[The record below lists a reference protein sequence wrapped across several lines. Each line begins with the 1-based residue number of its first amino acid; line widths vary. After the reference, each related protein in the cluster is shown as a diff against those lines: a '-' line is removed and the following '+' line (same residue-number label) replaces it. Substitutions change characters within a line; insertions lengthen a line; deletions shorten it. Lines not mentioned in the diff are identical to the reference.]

1 MCGKYPSATED
12 PCWSLEDRLWALLK
26 HNNLVLIQFYVI
38 LKTFLV
44 LTHFCKHLPSFGGT
58 GNIPPTSAGQWVTHT
73 STFWWGSFKT
83 HIRQKGV
90 SQKKSKQ
97 LALTKGYLNH
107 PRAVQ
112 MLDRE
117 MENGSKPDPLGYFL
131 SLQHCCK
138 KRKWGTPS
146 WITVFSQSC

>member
-58 GNIPPTSAGQWVTHT
+58 GNIPATSAGQWVTHT

-90 SQKKSKQ
+90 SQKKTKQ

-117 MENGSKPDPLGYFL
+117 RWRMVLNQIHLVASSPCNIAAKRGNGET
-131 SLQHCCK
+131 QAE
-138 KRKWGTPS
+138 
-146 WITVFSQSC
+146 